1 MQDTLIDQGFSLMLY
16 GMGTVFIFLT
26 ILVFATWLMSTLVN
40 KFAPEQAPTEQKK
53 ANLPTA
59 VSTGN
64 INAPSPQVLDAIK
77 QAISAH
83 RQR

>member
-40 KFAPEQAPTEQKK
+40 KFVPEQAPVEQKK
-53 ANLPTA
+53 VTLPTA
-59 VSTGN
+59 GTGN

>member
-1 MQDTLIDQGFSLMLY
+1 MKDTLIDQGFSLMLY

-40 KFAPEQAPTEQKK
+40 KFAPEAPAEQKNNNRP
-53 ANLPTA
+53 ATNIG
-59 VSTGN
+59 STN
-64 INAPSPQVLDAIK
+64 NPSPQVLDAIK